1 MRLSSPISP
10 CCLNASVCS
19 AIYHESAIILKRGTP
34 LALLILNKGSDHKH
48 FCKTVL
54 LVGFVSGEK
63 IKEGS
68 ISLHS
73 FCVKRTIIVVI

>member
-1 MRLSSPISP
+1 MCP
-10 CCLNASVCS
+10 S
-19 AIYHESAIILKRGTP
+19 ALLFIMKVRSFLKRGTP
-34 LALLILNKGSDHKH
+34 LLILNKGSDHKH

-54 LVGFVSGEK
+54 LDGFVSGEK
-63 IKEGS
+63 IKEGN